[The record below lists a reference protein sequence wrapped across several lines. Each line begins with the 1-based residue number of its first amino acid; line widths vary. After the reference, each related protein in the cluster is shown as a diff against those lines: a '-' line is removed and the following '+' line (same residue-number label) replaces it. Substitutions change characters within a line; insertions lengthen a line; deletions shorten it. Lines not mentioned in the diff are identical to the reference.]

1 MTFSQLIKGATFR
14 FSTLK
19 DAKNIPFWKAIVY
32 LIVLSIFLSLPI
44 VYEGMQVLKEIKSDS
59 TKIAQKVPDFQIENG
74 EIQAEG
80 SNSGFIYQTNS
91 IILTFD
97 PEGKRTEKD
106 VANDLVGNYFSV
118 GLLKNETVLAL
129 PDMGGVSTS
138 LFGDNVLRFSYE
150 KEPLSGLTGKNLRSE
165 LENLQLPVWAPVVML
180 LAALYPT
187 IINLIVTLLFTAIA
201 GHLFAKF
208 RLRQVTFFETFKT
221 IIFCAT
227 IPTIL
232 SMIIMLFDA
241 TFDSSL
247 LITCISVFIY
257 FQVSNNYPQMKLPN
271 V

>member
-19 DAKNIPFWKAIVY
+19 DAKTIPFWKAIIY
-32 LIVLSIFLSLPI
+32 LIVLSVFLALPI
-44 VYEGMQVLKEIKSDS
+44 VYEGMQVLEEIKSDS

-74 EIQAEG
+74 EIKTAGKAE
-80 SNSGFIYQTNS
+80 GFIYQTNS

-118 GLLKNETVLAL
+118 GLLKNEAVLVL

-138 LFGDNVLRFSYE
+138 LFGDNVLRFSYDN
-150 KEPLSGLTGKNLRSE
+150 EPFNDLTGKVLRAE
-165 LENLQLPVWAPVVML
+165 LSDLELPIWAPIIML

-187 IINLIVTLLFTAIA
+187 IISLIVTLLFTAIA
-201 GHLFAKF
+201 GNLFAKL

-232 SMIIMLFDA
+232 SMVIMLFDA
-241 TFDSSL
+241 TFDYSI
-247 LITCISVFIY
+247 LITSLSVFIF
-257 FQVSNNYPQMKLPN
+257 FQVSNHYPQMKLPN
-271 V
+271 T